1 MGTLLTLLMETLLKK
16 EEPKEHEIDHNVV
29 ICCGS
34 LNVTEH
40 ESKSDLE
47 ESDVDQDT
55 LRR

>member
-1 MGTLLTLLMETLLKK
+1 MTLLMETLLKK
-16 EEPKEHEIDHNVV
+16 EEPKESEIDHNVV

-55 LRR
+55 VRR